1 LCWNKGQQPEVT
13 LDLGAKQAC
22 GAFRIQVGA
31 GWPWWDA
38 LKGEIKDQVEV
49 LTSMDGRDY
58 TSHGFFDFRLRWKD
72 IPVNEMW
79 PDDEVISA
87 RNFELILAQ
96 PVDAR
101 YVRYKIT
108 PERTLTVSEV
118 QVLDEIRR
126 EPFSLRI
133 RAPE

>member
-1 LCWNKGQQPEVT
+1 V
-13 LDLGAKQAC
+13 
-22 GAFRIQVGA
+22 
-31 GWPWWDA
+31 DA

-58 TSHGFFDFRLRWKD
+58 TSRGFFDFRLRWKD

-133 RAPE
+133 GVPE